1 MGTGMTWWVCWT
13 RAFGRGSFFFLET
26 PDDVDYA
33 LTHDK

>member
-1 MGTGMTWWVCWT
+1 VGVLDQGVWE
-13 RAFGRGSFFFLET
+13 GEFFFLET